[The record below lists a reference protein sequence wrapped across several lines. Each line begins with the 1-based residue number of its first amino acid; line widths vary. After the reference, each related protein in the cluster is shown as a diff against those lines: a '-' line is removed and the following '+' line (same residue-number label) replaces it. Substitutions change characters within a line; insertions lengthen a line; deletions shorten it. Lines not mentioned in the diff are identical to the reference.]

1 MEPDI
6 FSPAW
11 WNQKAKEAGTL
22 DKAAIERLT
31 GRTYDTVPTYP
42 NEPPPPAGSGQVTS
56 WYLRVVNEAPGFKES
71 GLLLTYVGSDS
82 FRITD
87 ASWNPDSV
95 GFRNAP
101 DSARFVSPVGY
112 VAPGSNDPTG
122 YNPVLSPV
130 FTPPPSDDLNGSLI
144 PPGASVPPPL
154 LVTVPSDGI
163 TPTGLPV
170 TGDNGLATQ
179 STTSAGVGS
188 WNPSTQVNVGQAPS
202 GGSSSPASSGSSA
215 SSGSAGSLASR
226 SELVFALAALAVFV
240 WWSSRDGRK

>member
-11 WNQKAKEAGTL
+11 WNERAKEAGLL
-22 DKAAIERLT
+22 DKATIERLT

-42 NEPPPPAGSGQVTS
+42 NEPPPPQGSGEITP
-56 WYLRVVNEAPGFKES
+56 WYLRVVNEAPGFKSS
-71 GLLLTYVGSDS
+71 GLLLTYVGTDA

-87 ASWNPDSV
+87 ATWQPDSQA
-95 GFRNAP
+95 FRDAP
-101 DSARFVSPVGY
+101 SSARFVSPVGY

-130 FTPPPSDDLNGSLI
+130 FTPPPDPIVNSGLI

-179 STTSAGVGS
+179 STTSPGVGS
-188 WNPSTQVNVGQAPS
+188 WNPATQVTVGQAPS
-202 GGSSSPASSGSSA
+202 AG
-215 SSGSAGSLASR
+215 SSGSAGSAGSAGSGGTLASR
-226 SELVFALAALAVFV
+226 TEVVFALAALALFV